1 MFLVFWLHLILQ
13 KRRKELT
20 AVQVNRVMVEIP
32 VVVATSRIGVSHFC
46 VANNV
51 SGRKMT
57 FNRYVMSTRK

>member
-20 AVQVNRVMVEIP
+20 AEQVNRVMVEIP

-51 SGRKMT
+51 SRRKKT
-57 FNRYVMSTRK
+57 FN